1 MNPLFQFLE
10 NREQII
16 DRYDDAIEM
25 MYQIMIARIQT
36 IMNEYDWFVDLI
48 RDDIES
54 RNMISEEFNI
64 LREFFIFE
72 TALHFRDRL
81 RNFSGRWRGLRGNA
95 ARLPTEDPVL
105 LATINEAINFFLN
118 LEANYYFLDGRLQQL
133 LVNDMDRLTFKERI
147 VNYIKSNFAGIGR

>member
-1 MNPLFQFLE
+1 
-10 NREQII
+10 
-16 DRYDDAIEM
+16 
-25 MYQIMIARIQT
+25 
-36 IMNEYDWFVDLI
+36 
-48 RDDIES
+48 
-54 RNMISEEFNI
+54 MISEEFNI